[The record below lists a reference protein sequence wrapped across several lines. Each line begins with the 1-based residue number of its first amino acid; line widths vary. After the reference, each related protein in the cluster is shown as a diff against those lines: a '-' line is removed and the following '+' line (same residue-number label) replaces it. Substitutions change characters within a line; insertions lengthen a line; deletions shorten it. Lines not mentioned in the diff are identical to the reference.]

1 MKNYDLDKKRGKRL
15 ADSMEYAQ
23 MNGVTLAQEVNKYYA
38 SHGLTATKTMSQ
50 QKISTI
56 VTGRVSLKKEDAEIF
71 ARILNVKVEYLLLE
85 SDYMTE
91 HEHIHAVAQ
100 SNVKEELAC
109 YTFMEALGY
118 KFIDLKVNSD
128 GSKESMNRRFKYLK
142 INTDDTD
149 EQILD
154 KAHNAPAVRYY
165 LIEDP
170 EGRRAQINIDDMIR
184 MQKAIRDYAVFQL
197 EQSFKLIHQ
206 LEKWTKKKVPDTN

>member
-91 HEHIHAVAQ
+91 DEHIHAVAQ

-109 YTFMEALGY
+109 YALMEALGY
-118 KFIDLKVNSD
+118 KFIDLKVNPD
-128 GSKESMNRRFKYLK
+128 GSKESMHKRYKYLK
-142 INTDDTD
+142 INKDDID

-154 KAHNAPAVRYY
+154 KAHNTPPVRYFI
-165 LIEDP
+165 IEDP
-170 EGRRAQINIDDMIR
+170 DGRCAHIETDDLFR

-197 EQSFKLIHQ
+197 EQPFKLLHQ
-206 LEKWTKKKVPDTN
+206 IEKWTK